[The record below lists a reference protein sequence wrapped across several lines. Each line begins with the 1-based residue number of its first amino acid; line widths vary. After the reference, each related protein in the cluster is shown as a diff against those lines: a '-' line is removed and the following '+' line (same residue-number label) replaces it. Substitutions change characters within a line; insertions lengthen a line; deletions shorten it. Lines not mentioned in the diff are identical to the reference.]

1 MKNSKRKITV
11 GNYITLAIIFIVAL
25 LALYLGRKVYL
36 DYEQYSLKTVVLS
49 GVVSELRP
57 SEVDNYIR
65 DNADVLLF
73 IGVSDDTNSRK
84 IEKELL
90 KLINKDKLVEEIVY
104 LNLSDEE
111 NKSVVIENFNKK
123 YVVNDNHK
131 IANYPAMVLLVERKV
146 TATVSKKGEELKY
159 SEIEKFLDQYELT
172 QWIT

>member
-1 MKNSKRKITV
+1 MKNSKRKVTV

-73 IGVSDDTNSRK
+73 IGVSNDTNSRK

-131 IANYPAMVLLVERKV
+131 IDNYPAMVLLVERKV
-146 TATVSKKGEELKY
+146 TATVSKKGKELKY